1 MPDETPDQMDVLYFA
16 WLRQKVGAGKE
27 AVTPPENV
35 ATVGAL
41 IDWLK
46 QRSPGHAEAF
56 ANARFVRAAVNHEF
70 ASLETAVGPGDEIAF
85 FPPVTGG

>member
-1 MPDETPDQMDVLYFA
+1 MRILYFA
-16 WLRQKVGAGKE
+16 WLREKIGFSE
-27 AVTPPENV
+27 ENLELPAAV

-46 QRSPGHAEAF
+46 TRDARHAAAF
-56 ANARFVRAAVNHEF
+56 AKENRIRCAIDQEIAGHD
-70 ASLETAVGPGDEIAF
+70 ASLAGAAEIAF